1 MLTAFVLRRFAALQ
15 HRSAPRSLRRL
26 ASAAAATSGSS
37 GPNIRTTVV
46 PHDEEVVHDTEERL
60 AHLHEAEQPQA
71 GQPLQ
76 GNFRQHD
83 ALADEDAAG
92 QVRWRSLARTA
103 PSVAS

>member
-1 MLTAFVLRRFAALQ
+1 MLTAFALRRVAALQ
-15 HRSAPRSLRRL
+15 HRSALRSLRRL

-60 AHLHEAEQPQA
+60 GHLHEADQA

-76 GNFRQHD
+76 GNFRQPD
-83 ALADEDAAG
+83 ALADEDAVG
-92 QVRWRSLARTA
+92 QVRWHSLPRTA